1 MTTEY
6 RCEPN
11 CVGCRWM
18 LRTDALTSNIDT
30 TREMAVPALRM
41 LARALPGLLDESW
54 IETPPSGPVS
64 DVPCVIFFHRAC
76 LLLARAF
83 FRPPVMQYELEDG
96 LRSMRTLVS
105 PMVYSRLF
113 VQVGAVWDADGFQ
126 VDDPEDQRIATLTHD
141 RAELWTMHAE
151 RAGIFTPFDGNVTL
165 RWRDRRV
172 ALMMA
177 MHARLG
183 GGSCL
188 RACGE
193 DVLRMIA
200 ATCEAERVMFWDDFI
215 PL

>member
-1 MTTEY
+1 MTTAY
-6 RCEPN
+6 RCGPN
-11 CVGCRWM
+11 CVGCLWM
-18 LRTDALTSNIDT
+18 RRTDALSTNIDT

-41 LARALPGLLDESW
+41 LARALPALLDESW

-64 DVPCVIFFHRAC
+64 NVQCVIFFHRAC
-76 LLLARAF
+76 MLLTRAF
-83 FRPPVMQYELEDG
+83 FRPPVMQYELDDAV
-96 LRSMRTLVS
+96 RSMQTLVS

-113 VQVGAVWDADGFQ
+113 VQVGAVWDADGLQ

-151 RAGIFTPFDGNVTL
+151 RAGIFTPFHGNVTL
-165 RWRDRRV
+165 HWRDRRV

-183 GGSCL
+183 GGSTI
-188 RACGE
+188 GGFGG
-193 DVLRMIA
+193 DVLRMIVA
-200 ATCEAERVMFWDDFI
+200 ACEAERVTFWDDFI